1 MVTVA
6 VILVFVAVIISID
19 VPHLLRNNS
28 KKELWIFSILLLFA
42 TALSIAQ
49 ALNLR
54 IPNPLDWITAI
65 YKPLS
70 DVIEK
75 FLKGKTE

>member
-1 MVTVA
+1 MVA
-6 VILVFVAVIISID
+6 VAGILVIVAVIIAID
-19 VPHLLRNNS
+19 VPHLLRNKL
-28 KKELWIFSILLLFA
+28 KKELWIFSILLLFG

-49 ALNLR
+49 ALNIK

-70 DVIEK
+70 DMIETL
-75 FLKGKTE
+75 LK

>member
-1 MVTVA
+1 MLAVA
-6 VILVFVAVIISID
+6 GILVIVAIIIAID
-19 VPHLLRNNS
+19 APSLLRKKL
-28 KKELWIFSILLLFA
+28 KKELWIFSILLLFG

-49 ALNLR
+49 ALNIK

-70 DVIEK
+70 DMIEK
-75 FLKGKTE
+75 VLK

>member
-1 MVTVA
+1 MVA
-6 VILVFVAVIISID
+6 VAGILVIVAVIIVID
-19 VPHLLRNNS
+19 VPPLVRKKL
-28 KKELWIFSILLLFA
+28 KKELWIFSILLLFG

-49 ALNLR
+49 ALNIK

-70 DVIEK
+70 DMIETL
-75 FLKGKTE
+75 LK

>member
-1 MVTVA
+1 MVA
-6 VILVFVAVIISID
+6 VAGILVIIAAIIAID
-19 VPHLLRNNS
+19 VPPLMRKKL
-28 KKELWIFSILLLFA
+28 KKELWIFSILLLFG

-49 ALNLR
+49 ALNIK

-70 DVIEK
+70 DMIEK
-75 FLKGKTE
+75 LLK

>member
-1 MVTVA
+1 MLAVA
-6 VILVFVAVIISID
+6 GILVIVAVIIAID
-19 VPHLLRNNS
+19 VPSLLRKKL
-28 KKELWIFSILLLFA
+28 KKELWIFSILLLFG

-49 ALNLR
+49 ALNIK

-70 DVIEK
+70 DMIEK
-75 FLKGKTE
+75 LLK

>member
-1 MVTVA
+1 MVA
-6 VILVFVAVIISID
+6 VAGILVIVAVIIAID
-19 VPHLLRNNS
+19 VPHLLRKKL
-28 KKELWIFSILLLFA
+28 KKELWIFSILLLFG

-49 ALNLR
+49 AQKIK

-70 DVIEK
+70 DMIETL
-75 FLKGKTE
+75 LK

>member
-1 MVTVA
+1 MLAVA
-6 VILVFVAVIISID
+6 GILVIVAVIIAIEAPS
-19 VPHLLRNNS
+19 LLRKKL
-28 KKELWIFSILLLFA
+28 KKELWIFSILLLFG

-49 ALNLR
+49 ALNIK

-70 DVIEK
+70 DMIEK
-75 FLKGKTE
+75 VLK

>member
-1 MVTVA
+1 MLAVTVIL
-6 VILVFVAVIISID
+6 ILVAIIIAID
-19 VPHLLRNNS
+19 VPSLLRKKL
-28 KKELWIFSILLLFA
+28 KKELWIFSVLLLFG

-49 ALNLR
+49 ALNIK

-70 DVIEK
+70 DMIEK
-75 FLKGKTE
+75 LLK

>member
-1 MVTVA
+1 MLA
-6 VILVFVAVIISID
+6 AAGILVIVAIIIAID
-19 VPHLLRNNS
+19 APSLLRKKL
-28 KKELWIFSILLLFA
+28 KKELWIFSILLLFG

-49 ALNLR
+49 ALNIK

-70 DVIEK
+70 DMIEK
-75 FLKGKTE
+75 VLK

>member
-1 MVTVA
+1 MIAVA
-6 VILVFVAVIISID
+6 GILVIVAIIIAID
-19 VPHLLRNNS
+19 VPILLRKKL
-28 KKELWIFSILLLFA
+28 KKELWVFSVILLFG

-49 ALNLR
+49 ALNIK

-70 DVIEK
+70 DMIEK
-75 FLKGKTE
+75 LLK

>member
-1 MVTVA
+1 MLAVT
-6 VILVFVAVIISID
+6 VILVIVAIIIAID
-19 VPHLLRNNS
+19 VPSLLRKKL
-28 KKELWIFSILLLFA
+28 KKELWIFSVLLLFG

-49 ALNLR
+49 ALNIK

-70 DVIEK
+70 DMIEK
-75 FLKGKTE
+75 LLK

>member
-1 MVTVA
+1 MVA
-6 VILVFVAVIISID
+6 VAGILVIVAVIIAID
-19 VPHLLRNNS
+19 VPPLMRKKL
-28 KKELWIFSILLLFA
+28 KKELWIFYILLLFG

-49 ALNLR
+49 ALNIK

-70 DVIEK
+70 DIIEK
-75 FLKGKTE
+75 LLK